1 MNWLKLEEW
10 DSASVALC
18 YNNAVRIAIIGLG
31 LIGGSLGLALKKSR
45 WRDAEIIGC
54 ARRQEVADAA
64 LKSGAVDTVAT
75 DLQKA
80 VPEADMVI
88 IATPILTI
96 REVFIQIAPALRDKA
111 IVTDTGSTKLQVIQW
126 AKGFL
131 SPNINFIGGHPMAGK
146 ETSGIEAAEAELF
159 RGRIY
164 CLIPGEETAQEALY
178 TLKDMVTTI
187 GAVPFVIS
195 PEEHDNLVAG
205 VSHLPLLLSVALVL
219 ATTQN
224 PVWHKMS
231 KLAASGYRDVTR
243 LASGSPEMHAH
254 ICLTNKEAIASWVDA
269 LISELQK
276 LRKMVSEGD
285 ANIESVLALAKE
297 VRQEWL
303 KEHDLER

>member
-1 MNWLKLEEW
+1 M
-10 DSASVALC
+10 
-18 YNNAVRIAIIGLG
+18 RIAIIGLG
-31 LIGGSLGLALKKSR
+31 LIGGSLGLALKKSG
-45 WRDAEIIGC
+45 WRDAEIIGY
-54 ARRQEVADAA
+54 ARRQKVAAAA
-64 LKSGAVDTVAT
+64 LKSGAVDTVEM

-80 VPEADMVI
+80 VSEADMVI

-96 REVFIQIAPALRDKA
+96 REIFIQIAPALRDKA

-126 AKGFL
+126 AKEL
-131 SPNINFIGGHPMAGK
+131 LPPNINFIGGHPMAGK

-159 RGRIY
+159 RGRVY
-164 CLIPGEETAQEALY
+164 CLMPGKETVQEALY
-178 TLKDMVTTI
+178 TLKDMVTAI
-187 GAVPFVIS
+187 GAVPFVMS

-205 VSHLPLLLSVALVL
+205 VSHLPLLVSVALVL
-219 ATTQN
+219 ATTQS

-231 KLAASGYRDVTR
+231 KLAASGYRDTTR

-254 ICLTNKEAIASWVDA
+254 ICLTNKEAIVSWVDA
-269 LISELQK
+269 LISELQR
-276 LRKMVSEGD
+276 LRKMVSKGD